1 VAAAALRPAG
11 EALITVQPANEASW
25 DDLEAVFGDRGAAA
39 RCWCQRYKLP
49 RGEAFKHHP
58 PEVRAHR
65 LREQADCGGPG
76 PTSGLVAYVDGEPAG
91 WCAVEP
97 RPAYDGL
104 VRNSSRPAWANRD
117 EDRQDPS
124 VWAVT
129 CVLVRAGVRKRGVAT
144 ALAAAAVDF
153 ARARGAA
160 ALEAYPMT
168 STGNALLEEL
178 HVGTVGMFAA
188 AGLTELSRPTLR
200 RAAMRIDF
208 RGPAPRHRWRGRVS
222 DQ

>member
-1 VAAAALRPAG
+1 VVAAALRAAG
-11 EALITVQPANEASW
+11 EALITVRSVDEAGW
-25 DDLEAVFGDRGAAA
+25 ADLQAIFGAGGPAA

-58 PEVRAHR
+58 PEVRADR
-65 LREQADCGGPG
+65 LREQAAGG
-76 PTSGLVAYVDGEPAG
+76 SGLVAYVDGEPAG

-104 VRNSSRPAWANRD
+104 VRNSSRPAWEGRD
-117 EDRQDPS
+117 EDRYDDS

-129 CVLVRAGVRKRGVAT
+129 CVLVRPEFRKQGVAS
-144 ALAAAAVDF
+144 ALAVVAVDH
-153 ARARGAA
+153 ARSHGAR

-178 HVGTVGMFAA
+178 HVGTAQMFAA
-188 AGLTELSRPTLR
+188 AGLTELSRPSLR
-200 RAAMRIDF
+200 RAVMRVDF
-208 RGPAPRHRWRGRVS
+208 
-222 DQ
+222 

>member
-1 VAAAALRPAG
+1 MISVR
-11 EALITVQPANEASW
+11 PANEASW
-25 DDLEAVFGDRGAAA
+25 ADVQAIFGTRGPGAT
-39 RCWCQRYKLP
+39 CWCQRYKLP

-58 PEVRAHR
+58 REVRADR

-76 PTSGLVAYVDGEPAG
+76 PASGLVAYVDGEPAG

-104 VRNSSRPAWANRD
+104 VRNSSRPVWMGRD
-117 EDRQDPS
+117 EDRTDES

-129 CVLVRAGVRKRGVAT
+129 CVLVRTGFRKQGVAM
-144 ALAAAAVDF
+144 ALAAAAVDY
-153 ARARGAA
+153 ARSRGAA

-178 HVGTVGMFAA
+178 HVGTVGMFDA
-188 AGLTELSRPTLR
+188 AGLKELSRPTLR
-200 RAAMRIDF
+200 RAVMRVDF
-208 RGPAPRHRWRGRVS
+208 
-222 DQ
+222 

>member
-1 VAAAALRPAG
+1 MAAAAVRAAG
-11 EALITVQPANEASW
+11 EALITVRPANEAAW
-25 DDLEAVFGDRGAAA
+25 DDLLAIFGTRGTAS

-58 PEVRAHR
+58 PEVRADR

-76 PTSGLVAYVDGEPAG
+76 PTSGLVAYSDGEPAG
-91 WCAVEP
+91 WAAVEP

-104 VRNSSRPAWANRD
+104 VRNSSRPVWMGRD
-117 EDRQDPS
+117 EDRHDEGI
-124 VWAVT
+124 WAVT
-129 CVLVRAGVRKRGVAT
+129 CILVRTGFRTHGVAT
-144 ALAAAAVDF
+144 ALAAAAVDH
-153 ARARGAA
+153 ARSHGAR

-178 HVGTVGMFAA
+178 HVGTVGMFRA

-200 RAAMRIDF
+200 RAVLRIEF
-208 RGPAPRHRWRGRVS
+208 
-222 DQ
+222 

>member
-1 VAAAALRPAG
+1 MISVRPANKARW
-11 EALITVQPANEASW
+11 E
-25 DDLEAVFGDRGAAA
+25 DLQAIFGTRGPGAT
-39 RCWCQRYKLP
+39 CWCQRYKLP

-58 PEVRAHR
+58 REVRANR

-104 VRNSSRPAWANRD
+104 VRNSSRPVWMGRD
-117 EDRQDPS
+117 EDRTDAS

-129 CVLVRAGVRKRGVAT
+129 CFLVRAGYRKRGVAS
-144 ALAAAAVDF
+144 ALAVAAVEH
-153 ARARGAA
+153 ARASGAR
-160 ALEAYPMT
+160 ALEGYPMT
-168 STGNALLEEL
+168 STTTALLEEL
-178 HVGTVGMFAA
+178 HVGTAAVFAA

-200 RAAMRIDF
+200 RAVMRIDF
-208 RGPAPRHRWRGRVS
+208 
-222 DQ
+222 